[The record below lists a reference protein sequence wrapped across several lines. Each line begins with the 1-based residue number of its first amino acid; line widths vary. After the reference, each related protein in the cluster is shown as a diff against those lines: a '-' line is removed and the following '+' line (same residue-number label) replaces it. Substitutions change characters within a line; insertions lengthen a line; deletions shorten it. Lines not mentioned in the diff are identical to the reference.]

1 MLIYLIPL
9 QIFVLRIRYKSY
21 RCRKCNVYIVLGKY
35 ILYIVK
41 NLSFSLTTDSKD
53 QVWADDVDARLH
65 HGISMARR
73 IGYINSGDMIV
84 LVTGWTS
91 GAGST
96 NTIRV
101 VTCPSTSLPSYTR
114 IEVDTAVDERV
125 RFE

>member
-1 MLIYLIPL
+1 MQCLVTRIYMTL
-9 QIFVLRIRYKSY
+9 
-21 RCRKCNVYIVLGKY
+21 Y
-35 ILYIVK
+35 ILIVK

-73 IGYINSGDMIV
+73 NGYINSGDMLV

-91 GAGST
+91 GVGST

-101 VTCPSTSLPSYTR
+101 VSCPSTSIPSYTR
-114 IEVDTAVDERV
+114 IEVDTATDDRV

>member
-1 MLIYLIPL
+1 MQCLVTRGYMRL
-9 QIFVLRIRYKSY
+9 
-21 RCRKCNVYIVLGKY
+21 Y
-35 ILYIVK
+35 ILIVK

-73 IGYINSGDMIV
+73 NGYINSGDMLV

-91 GAGST
+91 GVGST

-101 VTCPSTSLPSYTR
+101 VTCPSTSIPSYTR
-114 IEVDTAVDERV
+114 IEVDTATDDRV